1 MKLKA
6 EGISKKYPRISA
18 NSNFFYAV
26 KKTSVEIKEG
36 SISAVMGR
44 SGSGKTTLLNML
56 GGLLTPSDG
65 KVTLDGT
72 DIYFLSDDERS
83 KLINSS
89 IGIIPQGQSG
99 IDSLTVKE
107 NIILPYSLYHKDD
120 RADAYASK
128 LIEFVG
134 LKDIADCYPSQLSG
148 GELRRMAIAR
158 ALINHPGI
166 ILADE
171 PTGDL
176 DDENTRSVLE
186 LFRKVADDGVT
197 VLMVT
202 HDDIAGNYADC
213 IYKMDGG
220 ALVS

>member
-56 GGLLTPSDG
+56 GGLLTPSEG

-83 KLINSS
+83 KLINIS

-120 RADAYASK
+120 KADEYASK

-134 LKDIADCYPSQLSG
+134 LKDIADCYPLQLSG

-158 ALINHPGI
+158 ALITKPQI

-171 PTGDL
+171 PTGALDSKTSVEVMQLLKDL
-176 DDENTRSVLE
+176 NAQEHITQVI
-186 LFRKVADDGVT
+186 
-197 VLMVT
+197 VT
-202 HDDIAGNYADC
+202 HDPTVAQQTERI
-213 IYKMDGG
+213 IRIKDG
-220 ALVS
+220 VIE